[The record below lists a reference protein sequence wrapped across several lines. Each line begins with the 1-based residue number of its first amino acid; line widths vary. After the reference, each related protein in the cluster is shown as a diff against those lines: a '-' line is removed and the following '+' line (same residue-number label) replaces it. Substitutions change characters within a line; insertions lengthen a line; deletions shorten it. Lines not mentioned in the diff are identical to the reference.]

1 MSLAE
6 IGNSLC
12 RAKHLWENHSCM
24 HVAAKAASKYS
35 RGAFLG
41 GLGVT
46 TLVCGIA
53 FFLIYHWEQDLKVSP
68 AGWWALGAAAV
79 ALLLKM
85 CLSDLAQKKFEWH
98 KHGHDMC
105 IMTLG
110 TSLSALAY
118 AFASDDFPRAQL
130 RPLGVLFILA
140 MIVTIL
146 TAGNSREIEEGAAAT
161 PTQKCAGLRTANI
174 VVGVFAIMMNLYVLV
189 LKDEGTPKHVP
200 SPTQAAQ
207 LIGGVL

>member
-1 MSLAE
+1 MWD
-6 IGNSLC
+6 N
-12 RAKHLWENHSCM
+12 RPCM
-24 HVAAKAASKYS
+24 HVAAKPASKYS

-46 TLVCGIA
+46 VLVCAAA
-53 FFLIYHWEQDLKVSP
+53 FFAIYHWEQRFKVST
-68 AGWWALGAAAV
+68 AGRWALGGAAAS
-79 ALLLKM
+79 LLLKM
-85 CLSDLAQKKFEWH
+85 CLSDLSLKKFEWH

-105 IMTLG
+105 IMTLA

-118 AFASDDFPRAQL
+118 ALASDEFLRAQM

-140 MIVTIL
+140 MILTVL

-161 PTQKCAGLRTANI
+161 PINKCTGLKIANI

-189 LKDEGTPKHVP
+189 VKDEGAPKHVP
-200 SPTQAAQ
+200 CACQSSQIDDGAR
-207 LIGGVL
+207 